1 METPPGQPSEQT
13 EHEISWGELEHAWR
27 SARTLGELEAFL
39 SIRDKWVNKGLFTV
53 EKINEILE
61 LKRMVLIK
69 LMTIYIVS
77 GKDDFERKRDM
88 WIRAGIITR
97 ADADQKIEEYRARK
111 SRNNR

>member
-1 METPPGQPSEQT
+1 METPPGKPSEQT
-13 EHEISWGELEHAWR
+13 EHEIAWDELVHAWN
-27 SARTLGELEAFL
+27 SIRTSGLDAFVE
-39 SIRDKWVNKGLFTV
+39 IRDKWVNKGLFTV

-61 LKRMVLIK
+61 LKRRVLIK